1 MSKKDK
7 ERLSR
12 RELREQ
18 KAEMKAAKAEKKAK
32 EKKQREKRRRPDYML
47 VSAMMLFFFSA
58 FLLISLQGE
67 LRPDG
72 FILAAVVPLML
83 WIATMWMP
91 RFFPADKLLLA
102 IANFLCALGVLILYV
117 TDRGAGTQRGMQQAM
132 YYGVGILMMLI
143 CILFVRYIRHWN
155 FLIKV
160 VMLGAA
166 GLMLLPLA
174 IGTEQYGAT
183 NWIVI
188 GGMSLQPSE
197 MVKLALLLVLGWY
210 MSQHRFWPWFL
221 FAGFCL
227 FALMLQKDLGTALIY
242 YTTTL
247 FLFWASTGNLPLTG
261 LGIVGGCGAAVV
273 GYKMFAHVK
282 KRVAIWRNPW
292 LYYETSGYQMVQALM
307 AIASGG
313 LFGVGLGLGSPRV
326 IPVYFSDAIFAVICE
341 QFGILFGILVLVM
354 YVILILRGAGIAQAS
369 RHSFH
374 SIVAMGATLM
384 LGVQTF
390 IIIGGVL
397 KLIPLTGVTMPF
409 VSYGGTSLVS
419 CMGLIGLIQGVAS
432 VNQDDL
438 SYDYEISRSLQEES
452 LLPEAEREW

>member
-1 MSKKDK
+1 MSKKKND
-7 ERLSR
+7 LSR
-12 RELREQ
+12 AQRRENER
-18 KAEMKAAKAEKKAK
+18 AAAK
-32 EKKQREKRRRPDYML
+32 KRRRPDRRL

-58 FLLISLQGE
+58 FLLISLNGE
-67 LRPDG
+67 IRLDG
-72 FILAAVVPLML
+72 FVLSAVVPLML
-83 WIATMWMP
+83 YIAIMWMP

-102 IANFLCALGVLILYV
+102 IANFLCALGVLVLYV
-117 TDRGAGTQRGMQQAM
+117 TDRGAGTSRGVQQAM
-132 YYGVGILMMLI
+132 YYGVGILAMLV
-143 CILFVRYIRHWN
+143 CILLVRYVRRWD
-155 FLIKV
+155 FLIALI
-160 VMLGAA
+160 MLGSA
-166 GLMLLPLA
+166 GLMVLPLA
-174 IGTEQYGAT
+174 IGTEQNGAT

-188 GGMSLQPSE
+188 SGISLQPSE
-197 MVKLALLLVLGWY
+197 MVKIALLLILGWY

-227 FALMLQKDLGTALIY
+227 LALMLQKDLGTALIY

-247 FLFWASTGNLPLTG
+247 FLFWATTGNLPLTG
-261 LGIVGGCGAAVV
+261 LGVLGGCGAAVA
-273 GYKMFAHVK
+273 GYQMFAHVK

-341 QFGILFGILVLVM
+341 QFGILFGVLVLLM
-354 YVILILRGAGIAQAS
+354 YVILILRGASIANSARS
-369 RHSFH
+369 SFH
-374 SIVAMGATLM
+374 AILAMGATVM

-390 IIIGGVL
+390 VIIGGVM

-419 CMGLIGLIQGVAS
+419 CMGLIGLIQGVSS

-438 SYDYEISRSLQEES
+438 DYDYQISRSLQEMYDM
-452 LLPEAEREW
+452 PEAEEY

>member
-1 MSKKDK
+1 MSKNKRSRA
-7 ERLSR
+7 ER
-12 RELREQ
+12 RERD
-18 KAEMKAAKAEKKAK
+18 KAAAA
-32 EKKQREKRRRPDYML
+32 RRRRPDWML

-58 FLLISLQGE
+58 FLLISLHGE
-67 LRPDG
+67 IREDG
-72 FILAAVVPLML
+72 FVLAAVVPLMIY
-83 WIATMWMP
+83 IATMWMP

-102 IANFLCALGVLILYV
+102 IANFLCALGVLVLYV
-117 TDRGAGTQRGMQQAM
+117 TDRGAGTSRGVQQAM
-132 YYGVGILMMLI
+132 YYGVGILAMLV
-143 CILFVRYIRHWN
+143 CILLVRYIQNWH

-160 VMLGAA
+160 VMLGSAA
-166 GLMLLPLA
+166 LMVLPLA
-174 IGTEQYGAT
+174 IGTEQNGAT

-188 GGMSLQPSE
+188 GGTSLQPSE
-197 MVKLALLLVLGWY
+197 MVKIALLLILGWY
-210 MSQHRFWPWFL
+210 MSRHQFWPWFI

-227 FALMLQKDLGTALIY
+227 LTLMLQKDLGTALIY
-242 YTTTL
+242 YATTL
-247 FLFWASTGNLPLTG
+247 FLFWGTTGNLPLTG
-261 LGIVGGCGAAVV
+261 LGMMGGCGAAVL
-273 GYKMFAHVK
+273 GYRMFAHVK
-282 KRVAIWRNPW
+282 KRVAIWKNPW

-326 IPVYFSDAIFAVICE
+326 VPVYFSDAIFAVICE
-341 QFGILFGILVLVM
+341 QFGILFGVLVLVM
-354 YVILILRGAGIAQAS
+354 YVILILRGASIAAGA

-374 SIVAMGATLM
+374 AIIAMGATVM

-390 IIIGGVL
+390 VIIGGVM

-438 SYDYEISRSLQEES
+438 AYDYEISRSMQDMFGM
-452 LLPEAEREW
+452 PNAEDY